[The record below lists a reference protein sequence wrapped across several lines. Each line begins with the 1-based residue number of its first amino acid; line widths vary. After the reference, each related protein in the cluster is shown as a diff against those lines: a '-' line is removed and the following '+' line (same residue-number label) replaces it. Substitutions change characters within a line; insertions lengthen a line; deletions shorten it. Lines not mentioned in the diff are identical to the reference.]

1 MVASPNPALRSVTR
15 AEAAPLS
22 FGYIALVVAVG
33 GGACDQSGPLVGA
46 GLHRREM
53 AVPDEGPLP
62 SPGEQRRRQAAM
74 QPWLRPRAR

>member
-1 MVASPNPALRSVTR
+1 M
-15 AEAAPLS
+15 S

-62 SPGEQRRRQAAM
+62 AAGGHAALAASARPMIHLHAATPEPARRPRTQRRV
-74 QPWLRPRAR
+74 LVE